1 MSNLISI
8 VLLIASVGIFFGY
21 INPTYGAVT
30 NKEDIKNRSIQEL
43 TAEKGRYTDALN
55 KTREIETAQTGLL
68 EKYSHIPLEDK
79 ERLEKL
85 LPDNIDSV
93 RLIIDINN
101 VASQYGMTLKNINLT
116 GAGEEI
122 AAFGAIGPKEARFK
136 PVGLKFSVTGTYDE
150 FRSFLKDMERSLRL
164 MDATNVTFLARET
177 EYDFSVTLSTYRL
190 NVPR

>member
-85 LPDNIDSV
+85 LPTI
-93 RLIIDINN
+93 
-101 VASQYGMTLKNINLT
+101 LT
-116 GAGEEI
+116 PSG
-122 AAFGAIGPKEARFK
+122 
-136 PVGLKFSVTGTYDE
+136 
-150 FRSFLKDMERSLRL
+150 
-164 MDATNVTFLARET
+164 
-177 EYDFSVTLSTYRL
+177 
-190 NVPR
+190 